1 MKGPCVSTT
10 PASGAGARPAPQNK
24 NELVSAVMSDS
35 LRPKAP
41 IRRFDVF
48 AEYNRQKAL
57 EDGMPPDEAK
67 GYGLWV
73 AKVVAGRRFG
83 GALPAPR
90 EPEEQEQEEEGGAP
104 PERRKWRTLGGKP
117 QTDEMFDKEIVQRM
131 GREFYER
138 EFSPAI
144 AEAFRQGRDYTSIR
158 DTLRRQWNTGVFE
171 KYR

>member
-1 MKGPCVSTT
+1 MPDT
-10 PASGAGARPAPQNK
+10 PDTQ
-24 NELVSAVMSDS
+24 DT

-41 IRRFDVF
+41 VRRFDVF

-73 AKVVAGRRFG
+73 ARVVAGRRFG
-83 GALPAPR
+83 RALLAQPPSKVRELAPR
-90 EPEEQEQEEEGGAP
+90 EPEEEVEAP
-104 PERRKWRTLGGKP
+104 PEHRKWRTLGGKP
-117 QTDEMFDKEIVQRM
+117 QTDELFDKEIVRRM

-138 EFSPAI
+138 EFAPAI
-144 AEAFRQGRDYTSIR
+144 TEAIRQGRSYTSIR
-158 DTLRRQWNTGVFE
+158 DTLRQRWNTGPFE